1 MAYRKLQFPANVQKG
16 MQFDLHGYFDSC
28 LGIQTISITKSSLT
42 SAPQVKI
49 NTCIFPLETNFK
61 IMLCTSQ
68 SKSPPPPT
76 HGNCGDLFSLDF
88 DPPAGR
94 KSAQNSRSSP
104 TRPGSKRGLH
114 YPLISSFFFFF
125 FFAPHGNFAYIIFFS
140 CVSIEMFTPVYVQ
153 NKKMLCKVFRLQ
165 CTSREFCLAKFPIQ

>member
-68 SKSPPPPT
+68 SKSPPPPQP
-76 HGNCGDLFSLDF
+76 GKGGDISGTKTDRRLSKLSRYEGSWTRIASTVFGVAKRLGQ
-88 DPPAGR
+88 AQKAAKMAER
-94 KSAQNSRSSP
+94 NVSA
-104 TRPGSKRGLH
+104 
-114 YPLISSFFFFF
+114 F
-125 FFAPHGNFAYIIFFS
+125 
-140 CVSIEMFTPVYVQ
+140 
-153 NKKMLCKVFRLQ
+153 
-165 CTSREFCLAKFPIQ
+165 

>member
-76 HGNCGDLFSLDF
+76 QGNCGDLFSLDF

-125 FFAPHGNFAYIIFFS
+125 APHGNFAYIIFFS
-140 CVSIEMFTPVYVQ
+140 CVSIAQDVYSCICAKQ
-153 NKKMLCKVFRLQ
+153 KNALQ
-165 CTSREFCLAKFPIQ
+165 SF